1 MISHSS
7 RPVFSRPVALRLTH
21 RALRSALRF
30 ALLALAFAPALISV
44 AHAQSALPPLPPAPA
59 NQPLPEAPDVDQ
71 AAFLIN
77 EAFAVATRTAAARP
91 IAVKT
96 AASLVPRLAESSRD
110 VGREQLTQRW
120 FNYAQSNNVSRTAR
134 ADAYASFFDAA
145 SKADADYATRWAMK
159 TPDAAAR
166 AGALLAI
173 SRALPDAQWS
183 RADSLV
189 ADAARAARGE
199 NDPLRRTRA
208 LVYVADRATEFSPA
222 RALGSIAEARR
233 EIATLNDASDRDNL
247 TAELIPA
254 VSRYDVNLA
263 RDLVNSIGDA
273 DLKNLAG
280 ARVNLAEA
288 SLSSVTTRTKDRVQL
303 LATAAAPYD
312 NRALPFLVKLPPDP
326 SVLKAISETLP
337 PIYASARPAIDV
349 ARLESLWTYSQKA
362 PEGVY
367 RDQLQSRLA
376 RLMVTQDLWRGRDWG
391 KQLAWKGGRIQ
402 VGAFLKDVLANRSSQ
417 LKVASLQDVAQGD
430 VNAALSQAR
439 TLAPVERTEAL
450 LLLAGQILN

>member
-1 MISHSS
+1 MISNSS
-7 RPVFSRPVALRLTH
+7 RPASPVCLSRR
-21 RALRSALRF
+21 ALRF
-30 ALLALAFAPALISV
+30 ALLLLAFAPATFGV
-44 AHAQSALPPLPPAPA
+44 ARAQSALPPLPPAPA
-59 NQPLPEAPDVDQ
+59 NQPLPEGPNVDQ

-77 EAFAVATRTAAARP
+77 EAFDIAGRTAAARP
-91 IAVKT
+91 VAVKT
-96 AASLVPRLAESSRD
+96 AASLLARLPESNGD
-110 VGREQLTQRW
+110 LGREQLTQRW
-120 FNYAQSNNVSRTAR
+120 FNYAQSPNISRAAR

-145 SKADADYATRWAMK
+145 SKADADYALRWAMATK
-159 TPDAAAR
+159 DDAAR
-166 AGALLAI
+166 AGALI
-173 SRALPDAQWS
+173 NVSRALPDAQWS
-183 RADSLV
+183 RADQIA
-189 ADAARAARGE
+189 ADAARAARAE
-199 NDPLRRTRA
+199 TDPLRRARS
-208 LVYVADRATEFSPA
+208 LVYVADRMTEFSPA
-222 RALGSIAEARR
+222 RAQDSIAEARR
-233 EIATLNDASDRDNL
+233 EIAGLDNSADRDNL

-254 VSRYDVNLA
+254 VSRYDVNMA
-263 RDLVNSIGDA
+263 RDMVNGIGDA

-349 ARLESLWTYSQKA
+349 ARLESLWDYSQKA

-402 VGAFLKDVLANRSSQ
+402 VGAFLKEVLANRSSQ
-417 LKVASLQDVAQGD
+417 LKVGALQDVAKGD
-430 VNAALSQAR
+430 VNAALAQAR
-439 TLAPVERTEAL
+439 RLGPVERTEAL
-450 LLLAGQILN
+450 LLLAGQILG

>member
-1 MISHSS
+1 MLFVKLGS
-7 RPVFSRPVALRLTH
+7 RFLFAMNSTH
-21 RALRSALRF
+21 NRRALRSVTLM
-30 ALLALAFAPALISV
+30 LAFAPAVFSV
-44 AHAQSALPPLPPAPA
+44 ARAQSLPPLPPAPA
-59 NQPLPEAPDVDQ
+59 NQPLPEAPNVDQ

-77 EAFAVATRTAAARP
+77 EAFSIAGRNTAARP

-96 AASLVPRLAESSRD
+96 AASLLPRLPESARD

-120 FNYAQSNNVSRTAR
+120 FNYAQSSNISRAAR

-145 SKADADYATRWAMK
+145 SRADADYALRWALQTK
-159 TPDAAAR
+159 DNAAR
-166 AGALLAI
+166 AGALLQI

-183 RADSLV
+183 RADALV
-189 ADAARAARGE
+189 ADAARAARAE
-199 NDPLRRTRA
+199 TDPLRRARA

-222 RALGSIAEARR
+222 RAQSSIAEARR
-233 EIATLNDASDRDNL
+233 EIADLPAADRDNL

-254 VSRYDVNLA
+254 VARYDVNMA
-263 RDLVNSIGDA
+263 RQMVGTIGDS

-288 SLSSVTTRTKDRVQL
+288 SLSSVTTRTKDRVQV

-312 NRALPFLVKLPPDP
+312 NRALPFLVKLPPEP

-349 ARLESLWTYSQKA
+349 ARLESLWTYSQSA

-391 KQLAWKGGRIQ
+391 KQLSWKGGRIQ
-402 VGAFLKDVLANRSSQ
+402 VGAFLKDVLAYRSSQ
-417 LKVASLQDVAQGD
+417 LKVGALQDVARGN
-430 VNAALSQAR
+430 VNAALAQSR
-439 TLAPVERTEAL
+439 RLGPVERTEAL
-450 LLLAGQILN
+450 LLLAGQILG